1 MSDLTKISKAI
12 TALRP
17 GAIWELRGDTYE
29 DLVWRDESPAPTREE
44 VAAALLLPEPIP
56 VPESVSLRQFRMA
69 LKRSGLFATVDGLR
83 TNQALTTQ
91 QRDDLTEFLEFSNQ
105 IERAHQLIESLYP
118 MVGVTSEQIDDLF
131 RLADTL

>member
-1 MSDLTKISKAI
+1 MTIESALLTI
-12 TALRP
+12 RP
-17 GAIWELRGDTYE
+17 GAQWTLRGGTYAGLE
-29 DLVWRDESPAPTREE
+29 WQDQTQTIPTEEE
-44 VAAALLLPEPIP
+44 VAAAMLLPEPVV

-83 TNQALTTQ
+83 TDQALTTQ

-105 IERAHQLIESLYP
+105 IERAHPLIESLSK
-118 MVGVTSEQIDDLF
+118 MVGVTSYQIDDLF

>member
-1 MSDLTKISKAI
+1 MNIESAI
-12 TALRP
+12 QHLRP
-17 GAIWELRGDTYE
+17 GARWTLYGATYAG
-29 DLVWRDESPAPTREE
+29 LVWQDPAQSKPTEAE
-44 VAAALLLPEPIP
+44 VDSAMLLPEPVP

-105 IERAHQLIESLYP
+105 IERSHMLIESLSP
-118 MVGVTSEQIDDLF
+118 MVGVTSGQIDDLF

>member
-1 MSDLTKISKAI
+1 MTIESALHI
-12 TALRP
+12 LRP
-17 GAIWELRGDTYE
+17 GAKWAIRGDTYAGLE
-29 DLVWRDESPAPTREE
+29 WLDTQQTKPTEGE
-44 VAAALLLPEPIP
+44 VAETMLLPEPVP
-56 VPESVSLRQFRMA
+56 TPESVSLRQFRMA

>member
-1 MSDLTKISKAI
+1 MTIESALLTI
-12 TALRP
+12 RP
-17 GAIWELRGDTYE
+17 GAQWTLRGGTYAGLE
-29 DLVWRDESPAPTREE
+29 WQDQTQTIPTEAE
-44 VAAALLLPEPIP
+44 VAAQMLLPEPVA

-69 LKRSGLFATVDGLR
+69 LKRSGLFSIVNGLT
-83 TNQALTTQ
+83 TNQTLTTQ

-105 IERAHQLIESLYP
+105 IERAHPLIESLSP

>member
-1 MSDLTKISKAI
+1 MTLESAI
-12 TALRP
+12 QHLRP
-17 GAIWELRGDTYE
+17 GARWTLYGATYAG
-29 DLVWRDESPAPTREE
+29 LVWQDQAQGKPTE
-44 VAAALLLPEPIP
+44 VEVDAAMLLPEPVP

-105 IERAHQLIESLYP
+105 IERAHPLIQSLAP
-118 MVGVTSEQIDDLF
+118 MVGTTSSQIDDLF